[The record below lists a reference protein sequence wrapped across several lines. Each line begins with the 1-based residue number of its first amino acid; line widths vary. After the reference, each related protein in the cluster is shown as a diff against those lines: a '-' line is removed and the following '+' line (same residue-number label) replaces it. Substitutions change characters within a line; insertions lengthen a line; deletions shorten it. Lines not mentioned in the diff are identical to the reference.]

1 MGEYIRVGNIAAMDN
16 KAIFREALTK
26 SGAIEA
32 IQKRK
37 LVSLVSCRPRLIGWL
52 TKTAGPQYS
61 LLAAENIH
69 QSHHW

>member
-37 LVSLVSCRPRLIGWL
+37 LVSLVP
-52 TKTAGPQYS
+52 
-61 LLAAENIH
+61 
-69 QSHHW
+69 